1 MLLPNF
7 EFTYQKFEDYI
18 LSEEAF
24 LYDRTFTIDKSLK
37 DDKIV
42 SDTYEEYYAK
52 VQIKLAEQCDTL
64 KVEGIE
70 LLANWE
76 HGTIHAF
83 RYWKNSS
90 SFPVHTDPV
99 DVIIEVHEGEKFIEI
114 DKKMHNLVKG
124 EAISIP
130 ANTPHRALNE
140 KEGLMLSYGLY
151 GTEQP

>member
-1 MLLPNF
+1 MLLPSF

-24 LYDRTFTIDKSLK
+24 LYDRTFTIDKAGK

-52 VQIKLAEQCDTL
+52 VQVKLVEQHDTL
-64 KVEGIE
+64 KAEGIE
-70 LLANWE
+70 LLCGWK

-83 RYWKNSS
+83 RYWENSP
-90 SFPVHTDPV
+90 SFDTHTDPV
-99 DVIIEVHEGEKFIEI
+99 HVIIEVKQGWKIMDIAGYRFNLAEGQT
-114 DKKMHNLVKG
+114 VG
-124 EAISIP
+124 IP

-140 KEGLMLSYGLY
+140 KEGLMFSYGLY
-151 GTEQP
+151 DNG